1 MFPSQV
7 TGTGKLDL
15 KVDGRI
21 NVSFWGVYRY
31 LKQIQDLPSTG
42 LPKMNLLEKYSL
54 KDEMSNLR

>member
-15 KVDGRI
+15 KLDGRI
-21 NVSFWGVYRY
+21 NVSCWGAYRY

-54 KDEMSNLR
+54 KDEMGSLR

>member
-21 NVSFWGVYRY
+21 NVSFWGAYRY